1 MPVIKK
7 PNTKKQDEI
16 KNTKEEGNIYIS
28 SDGEIYDEP
37 EITVE
42 TIKKFLDNIYGRGVV
57 TKLQNMVFSTKYDLV
72 VYNDKNEEDDELTQ
86 RMKSMC
92 AAKDVKLW
100 YKMIAGYG
108 DIIPYGA
115 AFYNPVWEWEGN
127 EYVLKKLRLLPAY
140 SFDTPP
146 LNATKTYTNLLKG
159 VYLNDENVIE
169 FWQRQTD
176 YDYYEPVQLY
186 NVMMVKNPGAAGI
199 SGQSQMVPLVS
210 ILQMLKFV
218 WSAQIQQSNR
228 IGAKILFIKVTNPQP
243 ASSKNGNVSDIAY
256 ANKILKEWG
265 KNKAFQLRENMELID
280 PKLTDD
286 SNNLEVIS
294 TLTNMIIDYIAPT
307 SFLTSGDKGNR
318 LGGSD
323 TARQELI
330 YRYIEG
336 VQQWITDGFEEIINV
351 YFEANK
357 LEGYRAEIIIPT
369 PEVDKTQLKIK
380 QAELAIKGK
389 IASMNELREKLGFE
403 VADDAKVQEILDFW
417 EGHNINVT
425 EMSHSNASNEPTTYP
440 KNVDMEEVGKTTENI
455 EEAANTL
462 FNSILVAI
470 E

>member
-1 MPVIKK
+1 MPEKK
-7 PNTKKQDEI
+7 PKKKQDDV

-28 SDGEIYDEP
+28 SEGEIYNEP

-42 TIKKFLDNIYGRGVV
+42 TIRRFLDNIYGRGVV
-57 TKLQNMVFSTKYDLV
+57 TKLQNMVFSTKYEIV
-72 VYNDKNEEDDELTQ
+72 VYNDKNEQDDEFTQ

-100 YKMIAGYG
+100 YKMISGYG
-108 DIIPYGA
+108 DIVPYGA

-127 EYVLKKLRLLPAY
+127 EYVLRKLRQLPAY
-140 SFDTPP
+140 SFDTAP

-159 VYLNDENVIE
+159 VYLNDNNEIE
-169 FWQRQTD
+169 YWQRQSD
-176 YDYYEPVQLY
+176 SDYYEPVKLD
-186 NVMMVKNPGAAGI
+186 NVVIVKNPGASSI
-199 SGQSQMVPLVS
+199 SGQSQMIPLVS
-210 ILQMLKFV
+210 VLQMIKFV

-243 ASSKNGNVSDIAY
+243 ASSKNGGVSDITY

-280 PKLTDD
+280 PKLSDE

-294 TLTNMIIDYIAPT
+294 ALTNMIVDYIAPT
-307 SFLTSGDKGNR
+307 SFLTSGNSGSR

-323 TARQELI
+323 TARQELL
-330 YRYIEG
+330 YKYIEG

-369 PEVDKTQLKIK
+369 PEVDKTEMKIK
-380 QAELAIKGK
+380 QADLAIKGK
-389 IASMNELREKLGFE
+389 IASINELREKLDFE
-403 VADDAKVQEILDFW
+403 PADDETVKEILDFW
-417 EGHNINVT
+417 EGHNINLT
-425 EMSHSNASNEPTTYP
+425 EMSHLNESVEPATAPT
-440 KNVDMEEVGKTTENI
+440 NVDMKDVNETTESI
-455 EEAANTL
+455 EKAANTL
-462 FNSILVAI
+462 YNSILSVI
-470 E
+470 SE